1 MSFYLEPGGRESAKQ
16 VILNWLSETGG
27 SNAKLLQTATGLPW
41 QILHPLL
48 AELMKDKKIKLD
60 KVVFK
65 RI

>member
-1 MSFYLEPGGRESAKQ
+1 MFREEVGGQAYAKFLILEWLRETQ
-16 VILNWLSETGG
+16 G
-27 SNAKLLQTATGLPW
+27 SNAKLLETVTGLPPK
-41 QILHPLL
+41 ILHPLL